1 MPAQAVVSVGKG
13 TPPPLTAE
21 VVGSHEVTF
30 LLPRL
35 GENVSIG
42 SRSGVPAIGLGVEDE
57 EEAGWAMIER
67 GAKILNI

>member
-1 MPAQAVVSVGKG
+1 MPLA
-13 TPPPLTAE
+13 AE

-35 GENVSIG
+35 DEKDSTG
-42 SRSGVPAIGLGVEDE
+42 SRSGVPVIELGVEE
-57 EEAGWAMIER
+57 EEAGWVMIER